1 MDRVVQKAP
10 TSSCEGGFTVN
21 GAQEPPEYIPGSP
34 DLHAVVRVPNLCP
47 DDDHAGP
54 YSSRAREKFEIE
66 AREDARRHA
75 EREFP
80 EMYGKLEV
88 FDEQGHLMRSWGAT
102 ERIHVAQCER
112 LAEAVPGI
120 QAYRRVVSVWR
131 GQANPEVF
139 REWPAEHNPET
150 CRDPACD
157 CFPF

>member
-1 MDRVVQKAP
+1 MDRGVADAQA
-10 TSSCEGGFTVN
+10 SDREGGFTVKHMSLFDPRCRSESN
-21 GAQEPPEYIPGSP
+21 FELFEDEPLEAFPASPER
-34 DLHAVVRVPNLCP
+34 HAV
-47 DDDHAGP
+47 
-54 YSSRAREKFEIE
+54 

-88 FDEQGHLMRSWGAT
+88 FNEQGHLMRSWGAT

-120 QAYRRVVSVWR
+120 QAYRRVVLVWR

-139 REWPAEHNPET
+139 REWPAEPHNPET
-150 CRDPACD
+150 CRDPACN